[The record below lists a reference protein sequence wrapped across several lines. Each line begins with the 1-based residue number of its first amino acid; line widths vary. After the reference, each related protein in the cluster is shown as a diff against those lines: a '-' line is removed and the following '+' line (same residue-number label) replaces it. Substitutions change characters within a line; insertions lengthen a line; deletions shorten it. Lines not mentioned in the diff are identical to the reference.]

1 MALLSLNRV
10 CKNFA
15 GLEVLRDV
23 MLVVEPGERRAIIGP
38 NGAGKTTLFNI
49 ISGELPPSSGNVVLG
64 ERDVTNLPPERMF
77 RLGLARTFQK
87 NSLFLD
93 LTTEENVRLAVQAH
107 QKQGHHWFRPW
118 WSFDLVN
125 ARTQAVLESCGLWSR
140 HLEPAK
146 NLSYGEQRQLEMA
159 IALAGEPLV
168 LLLDEP
174 TAGMSVTETASSVA
188 TIAALPRSL
197 TLLIIEH
204 DMDTVFALADRIT
217 VLDHG
222 QVIADG
228 EPDAVRRDEQVR
240 AVYLGEEATEPLPKG
255 PALP

>member
-1 MALLSLNRV
+1 MALLSLDNI

-15 GLEVLRDV
+15 GLEVLKDV
-23 MLVVEPGERRAIIGP
+23 RLSIEPGERRAIIGP

-49 ISGELPPSSGNVVLG
+49 ISGELPPSSGTVRLA
-64 ERDVTNLPPERMF
+64 EREVTGLPPERMF

-93 LTTEENVRLAVQAH
+93 LTTQENVRLAVQAH
-107 QKQGHHWFRPW
+107 QRQGHHWFRPW
-118 WSFDLVN
+118 WALAAVN
-125 ARTQAVLESCGLWSR
+125 ERTRQVLERAGLWAR
-140 HLEPAK
+140 RLDLAK

-159 IALAGEPLV
+159 IALAGEPRL

-174 TAGMSVTETASSVA
+174 TAGMSVAETASSVR
-188 TIAALPRSL
+188 TISSLSRAL
-197 TLLIIEH
+197 TVLIIEH

-222 QVIADG
+222 HVIADG
-228 EPDAVRRDEQVR
+228 SPDDVRRDPQVR
-240 AVYLGEEATEPLPKG
+240 AVYLGE
-255 PALP
+255 

>member
-1 MALLSLNRV
+1 M
-10 CKNFA
+10 NFA
-15 GLEVLRDV
+15 GVKALRDV
-23 MLVVEPGERRAIIGP
+23 SLSVEPGERRAIIGP

-49 ISGELPPSSGNVVLG
+49 ISGELPPSSGAVTLAG
-64 ERDVTNLPPERMF
+64 REVTNLPPERMF

-93 LTTEENVRLAVQAH
+93 LTTQENVRLAVQAH
-107 QKQGHHWFRPW
+107 QRQGHHWFKPW
-118 WSFDLVN
+118 WAFEAMN
-125 ARTQAVLESCGLWSR
+125 ERTRQVLERAGLWSR
-140 HLEPAK
+140 RLEPAK

-159 IALAGEPLV
+159 IALAGEPAL

-174 TAGMSVTETASSVA
+174 TAGMSVAETASSVA
-188 TIAALPRSL
+188 TIGALSRDL

-204 DMDTVFALADRIT
+204 DMDTVFAVADRIT

-228 EPDAVRRDEQVR
+228 MPDAVRSDSQVR
-240 AVYLGEEATEPLPKG
+240 AVYLGEA
-255 PALP
+255 

>member
-15 GLEVLRDV
+15 GLQVLRDV
-23 MLVVEPGERRAIIGP
+23 NLSVEAGERRAIIGP

-49 ISGELPPSSGNVVLG
+49 ISGELPPSSGNVLLG
-64 ERDVTNLPPERMF
+64 DRDVTNLPPERMF

-125 ARTQAVLESCGLWSR
+125 ARTRAVLERAGLWGR
-140 HLEPAK
+140 RLEPAK

-174 TAGMSVTETASSVA
+174 TAGMSVTETSSSVA
-188 TIAALPRSL
+188 TIASLPRSL

-228 EPDAVRRDEQVR
+228 QPEAVRNDPQVR
-240 AVYLGEEATEPLPKG
+240 AVYLGEPV
-255 PALP
+255 

>member
-1 MALLSLNRV
+1 MSLLSLDRV

-15 GLEVLRDV
+15 GVQALRDV
-23 MLVVEPGERRAIIGP
+23 SLSVEPGERRAIIGP

-49 ISGELPPSSGNVVLG
+49 ISGELPPSSGGVALAG
-64 ERDVTNLPPERMF
+64 REVTNTSPERMF
-77 RLGLARTFQK
+77 RMGLARTFQK

-118 WSFDLVN
+118 WAFDAVN
-125 ARTQAVLESCGLWSR
+125 QRTRHVLERAGLWSR

-159 IALAGEPLV
+159 IALAGEPTL

-174 TAGMSVTETASSVA
+174 TAGMSVAETASSVA
-188 TIAALPRSL
+188 TIGALPRDL

-204 DMDTVFALADRIT
+204 DMDTVFAVADRIT

-228 EPDAVRRDEQVR
+228 DPDAVRRDPQVR
-240 AVYLGEEATEPLPKG
+240 AVYLGEPE
-255 PALP
+255 

>member
-1 MALLSLNRV
+1 MSLLSLDRV

-15 GLEVLRDV
+15 GVQALRDV
-23 MLVVEPGERRAIIGP
+23 SLSVEPGERRAIIGP

-49 ISGELPPSSGNVVLG
+49 ISGELPPSSGGVALAG
-64 ERDVTNLPPERMF
+64 REVTNTSPERMF

-118 WSFDLVN
+118 WAFDAVN
-125 ARTQAVLESCGLWSR
+125 QRTRLVLERAGLWSR

-159 IALAGEPLV
+159 IALAGEPTL

-174 TAGMSVTETASSVA
+174 TAGMSVAETASSVA
-188 TIAALPRSL
+188 TIGALPRDL

-204 DMDTVFALADRIT
+204 DMDTVFAVADRIT

-228 EPDAVRRDEQVR
+228 DPDTVRRDPQVR
-240 AVYLGEEATEPLPKG
+240 AVYLGEPD
-255 PALP
+255 

>member
-1 MALLSLNRV
+1 VALLSLERV
-10 CKNFA
+10 SKNFA
-15 GLEVLRDV
+15 GVQALRDV
-23 MLVVEPGERRAIIGP
+23 SLSVEPGERRAIIGP

-49 ISGELPPSSGNVVLG
+49 ISGELPPTSGAVRLG
-64 ERDVTNLPPERMF
+64 DREVTNLPPERMF

-93 LTTEENVRLAVQAH
+93 LTTFENVRLAVQAH
-107 QKQGHHWFRPW
+107 QRQGHHWFRPW
-118 WSFDLVN
+118 WAFDVVN
-125 ARTQAVLESCGLWSR
+125 ERTRNVLERAGLWSR
-140 HLEPAK
+140 QSEPAK

-159 IALAGEPLV
+159 IALAGEPTL

-174 TAGMSVTETASSVA
+174 TAGMSVAETANSVA
-188 TIAALPRSL
+188 TIGALPRDL

-204 DMDTVFALADRIT
+204 DMDTVFAVADRIT

-228 EPDAVRRDEQVR
+228 APDAVRRDSQVR
-240 AVYLGEEATEPLPKG
+240 AVYLGEPE
-255 PALP
+255 

>member
-1 MALLSLNRV
+1 VALLSLDRV

-15 GLEVLRDV
+15 GLEVLTDV
-23 MLVVEPGERRAIIGP
+23 TLSVAPGERRAIIGP

-49 ISGELPPSSGNVVLG
+49 ISGELPPSSGNVMLG
-64 ERDVTNLPPERMF
+64 ERQVTNMPPERMF

-93 LTTEENVRLAVQAH
+93 LTTQENVRLAVQAH

-118 WSFDLVN
+118 WSFDEVN
-125 ARTQAVLESCGLWSR
+125 QRTRAVMEQSGLWNR
-140 HLEPAK
+140 RLEPAK

-159 IALAGEPLV
+159 IALAGEPRL

-174 TAGMSVTETASSVA
+174 TAGMSLAETTATVA
-188 TIAALPRSL
+188 TIGALSREL

-204 DMDTVFALADRIT
+204 DMEAVFAIADRIT

-222 QVIADG
+222 HVIADG
-228 EPDAVRRDEQVR
+228 EPAAVRSDPQVR
-240 AVYLGEEATEPLPKG
+240 SVYLGESDDDH
-255 PALP
+255 

>member
-1 MALLSLNRV
+1 VPLLSLQSI

-15 GLEVLRDV
+15 GLEVLKEV
-23 MLVVEPGERRAIIGP
+23 SLSVEPGERRAIIGP
-38 NGAGKTTLFNI
+38 NGAGKTTLFNV
-49 ISGELPPSSGNVVLG
+49 ISGELPPSSGSVCLS
-64 ERDVTNLPPERMF
+64 DQPVTGLTPERMF

-93 LTTEENVRLAVQAH
+93 LTTQENVRLAVQAH
-107 QKQGHHWFRPW
+107 RRQGHHWFRPW
-118 WSFDLVN
+118 WAFDEVNQRTHEVLVR
-125 ARTQAVLESCGLWSR
+125 AGLERRGLD
-140 HLEPAK
+140 LAK

-159 IALAGEPLV
+159 IALAGDPRL

-174 TAGMSVTETASSVA
+174 TAGMSVAETASSIA
-188 TIAALPRSL
+188 TIRSLPREL

-222 QVIADG
+222 QVIANG
-228 EPDAVRRDEQVR
+228 TPDEVRNDPQVR
-240 AVYLGEEATEPLPKG
+240 VVYLGEE
-255 PALP
+255 

>member
-1 MALLSLNRV
+1 VALLSLDRV
-10 CKNFA
+10 SKNFA
-15 GLEVLRDV
+15 GVKALRDV
-23 MLVVEPGERRAIIGP
+23 SLAVEPGERRAIIGP

-49 ISGELPPSSGNVVLG
+49 ISGEMPPSSGAVTLAG
-64 ERDVTNLPPERMF
+64 REVTNLTPERMF

-93 LTTEENVRLAVQAH
+93 LTTQENVRLAVQAH
-107 QKQGHHWFRPW
+107 QRQGHHWFKPW
-118 WSFDLVN
+118 WAFDAMN
-125 ARTQAVLESCGLWSR
+125 ERTRQVLERAGLWSR
-140 HLEPAK
+140 RLEPAK

-159 IALAGEPLV
+159 IALAGEPAL

-174 TAGMSVTETASSVA
+174 TAGMSVAETASSVA
-188 TIAALPRSL
+188 TIGALPRDL

-204 DMDTVFALADRIT
+204 DMDTVFAVADRIT

-228 EPDAVRRDEQVR
+228 MPDAVRGDSQVR
-240 AVYLGEEATEPLPKG
+240 AVYLGEG
-255 PALP
+255 

>member
-1 MALLSLNRV
+1 VALLSLDRV
-10 CKNFA
+10 SMNFA
-15 GLEVLRDV
+15 GVKALRDV
-23 MLVVEPGERRAIIGP
+23 SLSVEPGERRAIIGP

-49 ISGELPPSSGNVVLG
+49 ISGEMPPSSGAVKLG
-64 ERDVTNLPPERMF
+64 DREVTNTTPERMF

-93 LTTEENVRLAVQAH
+93 LTTQENVRLAVQAH
-107 QKQGHHWFRPW
+107 QRQGHHWFKPW
-118 WSFDLVN
+118 WAFDAVN
-125 ARTQAVLESCGLWSR
+125 DRTRQVLERAGLWSR
-140 HLEPAK
+140 RLEPAK

-159 IALAGEPLV
+159 IALAGEPTL

-174 TAGMSVTETASSVA
+174 TAGMSVAETASSVA
-188 TIAALPRSL
+188 TIGALPREL

-204 DMDTVFALADRIT
+204 DMDTVFAVADRIT

-228 EPDAVRRDEQVR
+228 APEAVRSDSQVR
-240 AVYLGEEATEPLPKG
+240 AVYLGES
-255 PALP
+255 

>member
-1 MALLSLNRV
+1 MALVSLDQV
-10 CKNFA
+10 SKNFA
-15 GLEVLRDV
+15 GVEALREVNLA
-23 MLVVEPGERRAIIGP
+23 VEPGERRAIIGP

-49 ISGELPPSSGNVVLG
+49 ISGELPPTSGVVSLNG
-64 ERDVTNLPPERMF
+64 EVVTNLPPERMF

-93 LTTEENVRLAVQAH
+93 LTTFENVRLAVQAH
-107 QKQGHHWFRPW
+107 QRQGHHWFRPW
-118 WSFDLVN
+118 WSFDAVN
-125 ARTQAVLESCGLWSR
+125 DRTRNVLERAGLWVR
-140 HLEPAK
+140 RDEPAK

-159 IALAGEPLV
+159 IALAGEPRL

-174 TAGMSVTETASSVA
+174 TAGMSVAETASSVA
-188 TIAALPRSL
+188 TIGALPRDL

-228 EPDAVRRDEQVR
+228 APDEVRRDPQVR
-240 AVYLGEEATEPLPKG
+240 AVYLGEAE
-255 PALP
+255 

>member
-1 MALLSLNRV
+1 VPLLNLHRI

-15 GLEVLRDV
+15 GLEVLKDV
-23 MLVVEPGERRAIIGP
+23 SLSVEPGERRAIIGP
-38 NGAGKTTLFNI
+38 NGAGKTTLFNV
-49 ISGELPPSSGNVVLG
+49 ISGALPPSSGTVELSDQ
-64 ERDVTNLPPERMF
+64 RVTGLTPERMF

-93 LTTEENVRLAVQAH
+93 LTTQENVRLAVQAH
-107 QKQGHHWFRPW
+107 RRQGHHWFRPW
-118 WSFDLVN
+118 WAFEEVNQRTREVMERAGLSGRELDL
-125 ARTQAVLESCGLWSR
+125 
-140 HLEPAK
+140 AK

-159 IALAGEPLV
+159 IALAGEPKL

-174 TAGMSVTETASSVA
+174 TAGMSLTETASSIA
-188 TIAALPRSL
+188 TIKSLPRDL

-228 EPDAVRRDEQVR
+228 TPHEVRNDPQVR
-240 AVYLGEEATEPLPKG
+240 IVYLGQEE
-255 PALP
+255 